1 MKNYHEIKK
10 DELIVTEHYSNKKL
24 DKYIWNCKVL
34 RKLFSETFFWIVSFI
49 PFCII
54 PSVFI
59 YLGFFELDVTTVF
72 MFTLFHFVFWFLK
85 GKKEANKVISE
96 TLPELELTIEVL
108 EDIRKERNG

>member
-1 MKNYHEIKK
+1 MKTYQEIKN
-10 DELIVTEHYSNKKL
+10 DELIVTKNYSNKKL
-24 DKYIWNCKVL
+24 DRYILNCKFL

-49 PFCII
+49 PFLAI

-59 YLGFFELDVTTVF
+59 YLGFFKLDIMTVS
-72 MFTLFHFVFWFLK
+72 MFTLLHFLFWLLK